1 MSGTATANRAEPVRA
16 RESAARFVERHG
28 IHSVELGTADVNG
41 GLRGKRV
48 PAPVFLETLDTGVA
62 LSSAFFVFDVAAD
75 LVDSTYANFD
85 NGFPDVRIV
94 PDLATL
100 RPLPWRPG
108 TALVMCD
115 CVDAERNRIDLAPR
129 QVLSRVVALAR
140 ELGYEPAIGPELE
153 FFLLDAATRAP
164 EGNRVPCYSLF
175 EESRLEPVVADIRN
189 HLGEAGIQ
197 LEASNAEYAPGQFEV
212 NIRHCGA
219 MEAADTT
226 MMFRYAV
233 KQIAASH
240 GLVATFMAKPFSDL
254 SGNGLHIHQSLWSD
268 GGNAFATEAGT
279 EISDAGRQYVA
290 GLLDHI
296 GALTLLGARTP
307 NAYKRRV
314 DLSFAP
320 VNSTW
325 GADNRTV
332 AIRVP
337 DMAGAGARV
346 EQRDPVADA
355 NPYLVIAAQLAAGLD
370 GIRRGLEPP
379 PMTEGNAYDAV
390 ERERLP
396 ETLEEAVARFE
407 HSEFA
412 RGLCGDALHEIVLSL
427 ARHELELFGSAVTDW
442 ERERYL
448 EGS

>member
-1 MSGTATANRAEPVRA
+1 MASRADPLRA
-16 RESAARFVERHG
+16 RESAARFVEQHG

-85 NGFPDVRIV
+85 NGYPDVRIV
-94 PDLATL
+94 PDLSTL

-108 TALVMCD
+108 TALVLCD
-115 CVDAERNRIDLAPR
+115 CFDAEHNRIDLAPR
-129 QVLSRVVALAR
+129 QVLSRVIALAR
-140 ELGYEPAIGPELE
+140 ELGYEPVIGSELE
-153 FFLLDAATRAP
+153 FFLLDAETRQP
-164 EGNRVPCYSLF
+164 EGSRVPCYSLF

-189 HLGEAGIQ
+189 HLGAAGIQ

-226 MMFRYAV
+226 MVFRYAV

-254 SGNGLHIHQSLWSD
+254 SGNGLHIHQSLWAD
-268 GGNAFATEAGT
+268 DENAFATEAGD
-279 EISDAGRQYVA
+279 EIAEAGRQYVA
-290 GLLDHI
+290 GLMEHI
-296 GALTLLGARTP
+296 GPLTLLGSRTP
-307 NAYKRRV
+307 NAFKRRV

-320 VNSTW
+320 VNATW

-337 DMAGAGARV
+337 QMAGAGARI
-346 EQRDPVADA
+346 EQRDAVADA
-355 NPYLVIAAQLAAGLD
+355 NPYLVIAGQLAAGLD
-370 GIRRGLEPP
+370 GIRRELEPP
-379 PMTEGNAYDAV
+379 AMTGGNAYDDAGA
-390 ERERLP
+390 ERLP
-396 ETLEEAVARFE
+396 QTLDEAVDRFA

-412 RGLCGDALHEIVLSL
+412 RRLCGDALHEIVLSL
-427 ARHELELFGSAVTDW
+427 ARHELDLYGSAVTDW